1 MTANDNTEAILARTV
16 LNGEPESATLP
27 PPTANDEEPVIETRS
42 LTKKYERVTAVDCL
56 NLSIRPGEIFGL
68 LGPNGA
74 GKSTVMKMLVTLL
87 PPTSG
92 TATVAGMDL
101 LAEPALVRKFIGYV
115 PQLLSADAMLTGY
128 ENLLIFAQLYDLP
141 RRERQARIEAAL
153 ESAGLSQEAHH
164 LVSRYSGGMIR
175 RLEIVTAMLHRP
187 RVLFLDEPTV
197 GLDPVARHGI
207 WNQIRHLVAE
217 FGTTVVLT
225 THLMD
230 EAETLCSRI
239 AMMNRGKVCALGTV
253 DELKAGVKVED
264 ATLEDVFSFY
274 AGSIEATGEQFR
286 DVANTRRSAARLG

>member
-1 MTANDNTEAILARTV
+1 MWNSGPEGGTAA
-16 LNGEPESATLP
+16 
-27 PPTANDEEPVIETRS
+27 PPTAPKSEAVIETRS
-42 LTKKYERVTAVDCL
+42 LTKKYERVTAVDAL
-56 NLSIRPGEIFGL
+56 NLSIGGGEIFGL

-92 TATVAGMDL
+92 TATIAGMDL
-101 LAEPALVRKFIGYV
+101 LAQPALVRKLIGYV

-141 RRERQARIEAAL
+141 RHERKSRIEEAL
-153 ESAGLSQEAHH
+153 ESAGLSREAHH

-207 WNQIRHLVAE
+207 WNQVRQLVAE
-217 FGTTVVLT
+217 SGTTVVLT

-230 EAETLCSRI
+230 EAENLCGRI
-239 AMMNRGKVCALGTV
+239 AMMNRGQVCALGTV
-253 DELKAGVKVED
+253 DELKAGVNVAG